1 MESNGREEA
10 NQPRGRGDAAQH
22 RPNKSQGKRKEICV
36 LDFKKHYSGQVEK
49 RSFKTWPENLLRQNR
64 NILHLNLLKR
74 PFIVTATA
82 ISFDNTKS
90 HKGLPL
96 FDVLC

>member
-1 MESNGREEA
+1 MESNGKEEA

-22 RPNKSQGKRKEICV
+22 RPNKSQAKRKEICV

-64 NILHLNLLKR
+64 NILHLYLNAHSL
-74 PFIVTATA
+74 
-82 ISFDNTKS
+82 
-90 HKGLPL
+90 
-96 FDVLC
+96 